1 MRIFAIVCALIVF
14 TGVSAAQ
21 TFYGT
26 TDVKV
31 FRDGRDKEFRDRSQT
46 PLLDDDLANFK
57 GLNYFDVSEK
67 FVVEADLIRAPGT
80 EQFMM
85 TTSAG
90 ITRKYLKYGTLEF
103 VIEGQKLTLTIF
115 ESTIKPK
122 LPEYA
127 DLLFVPFR
135 DLTNGK
141 ETYGAGRYLD
151 LRKPSG
157 EKITVNFNL
166 AYNPNCAYGSDKFS
180 CPLPPRENFLQIK
193 VLAGERNFEHAAAK

>member
-1 MRIFAIVCALIVF
+1 MKIFAIVCAVLILTV
-14 TGVSAAQ
+14 VSTAQ

-26 TDVKV
+26 TDVKT

-46 PLLDDDLANFK
+46 PLLDDDLAKFE
-57 GLNYFDVSEK
+57 GLKYFDISGK
-67 FVVEADLIRAPGT
+67 FVVEADLVRAPGT

-103 VIEGQKLTLTIF
+103 VIDDQKLKLTVF

-127 DLLFVPFR
+127 DLLFLPFR

-151 LRKPSG
+151 LRKQPG
-157 EKITVNFNL
+157 DKVTLNFNM

-180 CPLPPRENFLQIK
+180 CPLPPKENFLQIK
-193 VLAGERNFEHAAAK
+193 VLAGELNFEHPAK

>member
-1 MRIFAIVCALIVF
+1 MRIFAIVCAVLILAAAA
-14 TGVSAAQ
+14 AAQ

-26 TDVKV
+26 ADVKV

-46 PLLDDDLANFK
+46 PLLEDDLVKFD
-57 GLNYFDVSEK
+57 GLKYFDISAK
-67 FVVEADLIRAPGT
+67 FVVEADLVRAPGT

-103 VIEGQKLTLTIF
+103 VIDGQRLTLTVF
-115 ESTIKPK
+115 ESTIMPK

-127 DLLFVPFR
+127 DLLFLPFR

-151 LRKPSG
+151 LRKQPG
-157 EKITVNFNL
+157 DKVTLNFNM

-180 CPLPPRENFLQIK
+180 CPLPPKENFLQIK
-193 VLAGERNFEHAAAK
+193 VLAGEMIFEHAAAK

>member
-1 MRIFAIVCALIVF
+1 
-14 TGVSAAQ
+14 
-21 TFYGT
+21 
-26 TDVKV
+26 K
-31 FRDGRDKEFRDRSQT
+31 
-46 PLLDDDLANFK
+46 
-57 GLNYFDVSEK
+57 YFDISAK
-67 FVVEADLIRAPGT
+67 FVVEADLVRAPGT

-103 VIEGQKLTLTIF
+103 VIDGQRLTLTVF
-115 ESTIKPK
+115 ESTIMPK

-127 DLLFVPFR
+127 DLLFLPFR

-151 LRKPSG
+151 LRKQPG
-157 EKITVNFNL
+157 DKVTLNFNM

-180 CPLPPRENFLQIK
+180 CPLPPKENFLQIK
-193 VLAGERNFEHAAAK
+193 VLAGEMIFEHAAAK